1 MKVRKLSI
9 SNFDEI
15 LECFLKSFDDY
26 SIKMPTE
33 KEYYKQRW
41 SAAKVDFNLSYG
53 MYVNNKLIGFV
64 IHTIDKRFGIQTAFN
79 TGTGV
84 IPEYRGKKIV
94 GSIYDYAKV
103 DLKENGVELITLEV
117 LTNNDKAIRAYQGV
131 GFNITKEYKCYS
143 GKIQLKNNLKIEL
156 KKHSP
161 SQYNWEKLPEQNIYS
176 WDFQKE
182 TIVAGGYV
190 LYEVIYNGVPESYFI
205 FHPEKKYLAQ
215 FDVFMTNNNE
225 WEKLF
230 NAIQQVTDEIK
241 IINVNK
247 DLSDKINAIHLI
259 KLHNFADQYEM
270 ELPLNTLC
278 N

>member
-1 MKVRKLSI
+1 MKIRKLSI

-33 KEYYKQRW
+33 KEYYQQRW

-53 MYVNNKLIGFV
+53 MYDNNKLVGFV
-64 IHTIDKRFGIQTAFN
+64 IHAIDKRFGIQTAFN

-94 GSIYDYAKV
+94 KSIYDYAKV
-103 DLKENGVELITLEV
+103 DLKENGVELIILEV
-117 LTNNDKAIRAYQGV
+117 LTDNDKAIRAYQGV

-143 GKIQLKNNLKIEL
+143 GKIQLKSNLQIEL

-161 SQYNWEKLPEQNIYS
+161 SQYDWEKLPEQNIYS

-190 LYEVIYNGVPESYFI
+190 LYEVMNNGVPESYFI

-225 WEKLF
+225 WERLF
-230 NAIQQVTDEIK
+230 NAVQQVTDEIK

-247 DLSDKINAIHLI
+247 DLSDKINAIHLR
-259 KLHNFADQYEM
+259 KLHNFTDQYEM
-270 ELPLNTLC
+270 ELPLNKL
-278 N
+278 